1 MDNLQ
6 QFIDLHRQD
15 IEPGMFTIA
24 LAIRYIRVLINHGG
38 SDIGCPDDD
47 SALHPHHLE
56 AFVAR
61 AIERTWEDSRVTQ
74 EWHRIQ
80 QMLPQVKKAWEQGQK
95 LFLEAFDQAKSNQE
109 NMEYLSQI
117 DFAVDCYA
125 YVSASRAYPD
135 SPAFRDWA
143 INGYMLLWRGTF
155 LKDQDGEEYM
165 EGRM

>member
-1 MDNLQ
+1 MQVICPNGIKIWQLLQ
-6 QFIDLHRQD
+6 VNSSSHR
-15 IEPGMFTIA
+15 IVIKA
-24 LAIRYIRVLINHGG
+24 KKHG
-38 SDIGCPDDD
+38 D
-47 SALHPHHLE
+47 
-56 AFVAR
+56 
-61 AIERTWEDSRVTQ
+61 TQ

-135 SPAFRDWA
+135 SP
-143 INGYMLLWRGTF
+143 T
-155 LKDQDGEEYM
+155 
-165 EGRM
+165 